1 MSLTPLSLQWSL
13 DNSAH
18 SVVSVAKGAL
28 QAATSDNIQVLAIL
42 SCERFGN
49 TVAMSPETRRG
60 MERSVVPTPP
70 PAVLGFLQVT
80 VGYSANDCVTY
91 FGRSMAG
98 LQFLGLACAL
108 VTTMDAFQSGLA
120 VHAMVEESAADKT
133 LVPTEKQIIDLLKSI
148 KPRCSRSGFANEV
161 AGWQLLLRNSPHP
174 GLPPYRSMFCPH
186 MEAVVALVD
195 AFRQLRR
202 VGGADVAQVII
213 EVSDCAPWVA
223 AFTKW
228 CLGFPP
234 SIIDKDGVP
243 ILEQPGSEVLMI
255 IHPELPKSFK
265 VTVHSSIGAPSE
277 LVSAKFDTQLA
288 LGMVGIETYGQLL
301 MGYYEFD
308 RGTAARAVR
317 QALPYALRQVHQKMF
332 FWGCGAENASPLEW
346 WKLSEVVDR
355 HPVFP
360 VNSELKG
367 WKASPFPPERV
378 IEKLYAAFLSLPEP
392 PEFRNL
398 DPGLVIS
405 DLPLVRL
412 HMQHLAGVC
421 GCSECSESSASHQ
434 LGLYCKKKLFLEDL
448 AAIIA
453 DILALSLFQ
462 SPDSLLVHY
471 PSTSRRGEN
480 SEFIRD
486 VHSVITKGG
495 DVTSCPLGCVLERAL
510 ELVGHETKY
519 SSGWVMS
526 SYNGQAV
533 WPTIYETSNYEKEGF
548 LSLSWLPG
556 HIWHKNTSHQ
566 MAISTDTEFATID
579 PEIDICRVGV
589 SEPCDLYPTLQVQ
602 WQATLRAEGLQ
613 VSIGLKGKDGTVKV
627 SQNPAYILENLANAL
642 LVGKCQHSPDA
653 KLDVPD
659 RFSFLTGPVHPFDL
673 LPIDDGMIGVVAV
686 DRRDELGLMTLS
698 YKFPSGQ
705 FVILR
710 KGACLSCCLQVA
722 RHVGARVIVL

>member
-28 QAATSDNIQVLAIL
+28 QAATSDNVQVLAIL

-49 TVAMSPETRRG
+49 TVAMSPETRRR
-60 MERSVVPTPP
+60 MERCVVPTPP

-80 VGYSANDCVTY
+80 IGYAASDCVTY
-91 FGRSMAG
+91 LGRSMAG

-148 KPRCSRSGFANEV
+148 TPRCSRSGFTNEV
-161 AGWQLLLRNSPHP
+161 AGWQLLLRNSAHP

-186 MEAVVALVD
+186 MEAVMALVD

-202 VGGADVAQVII
+202 VGRADVAQVII

-234 SIIDKDGVP
+234 SIIDKDGAP
-243 ILEQPGSEVLMI
+243 ILEQAGSEVLMI
-255 IHPELPKSFK
+255 IRPDLPRSFK

-277 LVSAKFDTQLA
+277 LVSAKFDPQPG

-308 RGTAARAVR
+308 HGTAARAVQ
-317 QALPYALRQVHQKMF
+317 QALSYALRQAPQKLV
-332 FWGCGAENASPLEW
+332 FWGRGAENGSPLEW
-346 WKLSEVVDR
+346 WRPLQRVEKE
-355 HPVFP
+355 PVLP
-360 VNSELKG
+360 VNSELNRLR
-367 WKASPFPPERV
+367 ASPFPPESV
-378 IEKLYAAFLSLPEP
+378 IAKLYAAFLGLSEP

-398 DPGLVIS
+398 GPGLVIS

-412 HMQHLAGVC
+412 HMQDLAKVC
-421 GCSECSESSASHQ
+421 RCSECSEPRRGSPR
-434 LGLYCKKKLFLEDL
+434 CIKNLFLEDL
-448 AAIIA
+448 AIVIA

-471 PSTSRRGEN
+471 ISTSRRGDN
-480 SEFIRD
+480 SQFIKD
-486 VHSVITKGG
+486 VHSVIKKG
-495 DVTSCPLGCVLERAL
+495 DATWCPLGCVLERAL

-519 SSGWVMS
+519 SRGWVMS

-533 WPTIYETSNYEKEGF
+533 WPTIYETSNYEKEGL

-566 MAISTDTEFATID
+566 VATSTDAVFATTD
-579 PEIDICRVGV
+579 SEMDIRREGV
-589 SEPCDLYPTLQVQ
+589 SEPCNLYPTLQVQ
-602 WQATLRAEGLQ
+602 WQATLRAQGLQ
-613 VSIGLKGKDGTVKV
+613 VSVGLKGKTGTLKV

-659 RFSFLTGPVHPFDL
+659 RFSFLTGPVIPFDPL
-673 LPIDDGMIGVVAV
+673 ASDDTIGIVAV
-686 DRRDELGLMTLS
+686 DRRDDLGLMTLCCN
-698 YKFPSGQ
+698 FPPGH

-722 RHVGARVIVL
+722 RDAGARTIVL

>member
-28 QAATSDNIQVLAIL
+28 QAATSDNVQVLAIL

-49 TVAMSPETRRG
+49 TVAMSPETRRR

-80 VGYSANDCVTY
+80 IGYSANDCVTY
-91 FGRSMAG
+91 MGRSMAG

-120 VHAMVEESAADKT
+120 VHAMVEQSAADKT

-161 AGWQLLLRNSPHP
+161 AGWQLLLSNSAHP
-174 GLPPYRSMFCPH
+174 GLPPYKSMFCPH
-186 MEAVVALVD
+186 MEAVMALVD

-243 ILEQPGSEVLMI
+243 ILEQAGSEVLMI
-255 IHPELPKSFK
+255 IRPELPESFK

-277 LVSAKFDTQLA
+277 LVSAKFDPQPGH
-288 LGMVGIETYGQLL
+288 GMFGIETYGQLL
-301 MGYYEFD
+301 MSYYEFD
-308 RGTAARAVR
+308 RGAAVRAVQ
-317 QALPYALRQVHQKMF
+317 QALPYALRQAHQKVMF
-332 FWGCGAENASPLEW
+332 RGRGWGRLQYMEE
-346 WKLSEVVDR
+346 D
-355 HPVFP
+355 PVSP
-360 VNSELKG
+360 VNSELRRL
-367 WKASPFPPERV
+367 KASPFPPERV
-378 IEKLYAAFLSLPEP
+378 IARLYTAFLGLAEP

-405 DLPLVRL
+405 DLPLVSL
-412 HMQHLAGVC
+412 HMQYLAAFC
-421 GCSECSESSASHQ
+421 GCSECSEYSATHQ
-434 LGLYCKKKLFLEDL
+434 LSSPCKKDLFLEHL

-453 DILALSLFQ
+453 DILTLSLFQ
-462 SPDSLLVHY
+462 SPNSLLVQFT
-471 PSTSRRGEN
+471 STSRRGGN
-480 SEFIRD
+480 SQFIKD
-486 VHSVITKGG
+486 VHSVIIKG
-495 DVTSCPLGCVLERAL
+495 DASWCPLGCVLEHAL

-519 SSGWVMS
+519 SSEWVMS

-556 HIWHKNTSHQ
+556 QIWHKNTSYQ
-566 MAISTDTEFATID
+566 VATSTDAVFTTID
-579 PEIDICRVGV
+579 SEVNIHREGV

-613 VSIGLKGKDGTVKV
+613 VSIGLKGKDGTLKV

-642 LVGKCQHSPDA
+642 LVGKCRHSPDA

-659 RFSFLTGPVHPFDL
+659 RFSFLTGPIHPFNTWPSDY
-673 LPIDDGMIGVVAV
+673 MIGIVAV

-698 YKFPSGQ
+698 CKFPYEQ

-710 KGACLSCCLQVA
+710 KGACLGCCLQVA
-722 RHVGARVIVL
+722 RDAGAKAIVL

>member
-18 SVVSVAKGAL
+18 SVISVAKGAL
-28 QAATSDNIQVLAIL
+28 QAATSDNVQVLAIL

-49 TVAMSPETRRG
+49 TVAMSTETRRR

-80 VGYSANDCVTY
+80 VGYAASDCVTY
-91 FGRSMAG
+91 LGRSMAG

-120 VHAMVEESAADKT
+120 VHAMVEDSAADKT

-148 KPRCSRSGFANEV
+148 TPRCSRSGFANEV
-161 AGWQLLLRNSPHP
+161 AGWQLLLRNSTHP

-186 MEAVVALVD
+186 IEAVMALVD

-213 EVSDCAPWVA
+213 EVSDWAPWTA

-243 ILEQPGSEVLMI
+243 ILEQAGSEVLMI
-255 IHPELPKSFK
+255 IRPELPRNFK

-277 LVSAKFDTQLA
+277 LVSAKFDPQVG
-288 LGMVGIETYGQLL
+288 LGMVRIGTYGQLL
-301 MGYYEFD
+301 MSYYEFD
-308 RGTAARAVR
+308 RGTAVRAVQ
-317 QALPYALRQVHQKMF
+317 QALPYALRQTHQKMV
-332 FWGCGAENASPLEW
+332 FWGRGAGNASPLEW
-346 WKLSEVVDR
+346 WKPLQGENEGLVL
-355 HPVFP
+355 P
-360 VNSELKG
+360 VNTDLKRL
-367 WKASPFPPERV
+367 KASPFPPERV
-378 IEKLYAAFLSLPEP
+378 IAKLYAAFLGLPEL

-421 GCSECSESSASHQ
+421 RCSECSAPR
-434 LGLYCKKKLFLEDL
+434 LGSPRCIKNLFLEDL
-448 AAIIA
+448 AILVA

-462 SPDSLLVHY
+462 NPDSLLVY
-471 PSTSRRGEN
+471 YTSTSRWGEN
-480 SEFIRD
+480 SQFIKD
-486 VHSVITKGG
+486 VRSVITKGHG
-495 DVTSCPLGCVLERAL
+495 TVCPLGCVLERAL
-510 ELVGHETKY
+510 ELIGHETKY
-519 SSGWVMS
+519 SRGWVMS

-556 HIWHKNTSHQ
+556 HIWHKNTSHKV
-566 MAISTDTEFATID
+566 ATSTDAVFATTD
-579 PEIDICRVGV
+579 SEMDIRREGV

-602 WQATLRAEGLQ
+602 WQATLRADGLQ
-613 VSIGLKGKDGTVKV
+613 VSIGLKGKAGTLKV
-627 SQNPAYILENLANAL
+627 SHNPAYILENLANAL

-653 KLDVPD
+653 KLDAPD
-659 RFSFLTGPVHPFDL
+659 RFSFLTGPIFPFDPL
-673 LPIDDGMIGVVAV
+673 ATDGMIGIVAV
-686 DRRDELGLMTLS
+686 DRRDELGLMALS
-698 YKFPSGQ
+698 CDFPPGQ

-722 RHVGARVIVL
+722 RDAGAGAIVL

>member
-1 MSLTPLSLQWSL
+1 MSLTTLSLQWSL

-28 QAATSDNIQVLAIL
+28 QAATSDNVQVLAIW
-42 SCERFGN
+42 SCEGFGN
-49 TVAMSPETRRG
+49 TVAMSPETRRR
-60 MERSVVPTPP
+60 MEHSVVPTPP

-80 VGYSANDCVTY
+80 IGYAASDCVTY
-91 FGRSMAG
+91 LGRSMAG

-108 VTTMDAFQSGLA
+108 VTTMDAFQSGIA

-161 AGWQLLLRNSPHP
+161 AGWQLLLSNSAHR

-186 MEAVVALVD
+186 MEAVMALVD

-213 EVSDCAPWVA
+213 EVSECAPWVA

-243 ILEQPGSEVLMI
+243 ILEQEGSEVLMI
-255 IHPELPKSFK
+255 IRPELPKSFK

-277 LVSAKFDTQLA
+277 LVSAKFDPQPG

-301 MGYYEFD
+301 MGHYEFD
-308 RGTAARAVR
+308 RGTAARAVQ
-317 QALPYALRQVHQKMF
+317 QALPYALRHTLQKIVL
-332 FWGCGAENASPLEW
+332 WGCGAQIASPLEW
-346 WKLSEVVDR
+346 WKSSGLVENN
-355 HPVFP
+355 PILL

-367 WKASPFPPERV
+367 LKASPFPPERV
-378 IEKLYAAFLSLPEP
+378 IARLYAALLSLPEP

-398 DPGLVIS
+398 DDGLVIS

-412 HMQHLAGVC
+412 HMQHLAEVC
-421 GCSECSESSASHQ
+421 QCPKCSEPRPLSP
-434 LGLYCKKKLFLEDL
+434 YCVKNIFLEDL
-448 AAIIA
+448 AALIA

-471 PSTSRRGEN
+471 MSTSRRGEK
-480 SEFIRD
+480 SQFIRD
-486 VHSVITKGG
+486 VYSIITEG
-495 DVTSCPLGCVLERAL
+495 DDTPWWCPLGCVLECAL
-510 ELVGHETKY
+510 KLVGHETKY

-556 HIWHKNTSHQ
+556 HIWYKNTSHQ
-566 MAISTDTEFATID
+566 VATSTDAVFATTDSEVNIRR
-579 PEIDICRVGV
+579 EGV

-613 VSIGLKGKDGTVKV
+613 VSIGLKGKDGTLKV
-627 SQNPAYILENLANAL
+627 SRNPAYILENLADAL

-659 RFSFLTGPVHPFDL
+659 RFSFLTSPIHPFDSTAS
-673 LPIDDGMIGVVAV
+673 DDGMIGVVAV

-698 YKFPSGQ
+698 CEFPYQQ

-710 KGACLSCCLQVA
+710 KGACLGCCLQVA
-722 RHVGARVIVL
+722 RKAGARTIVL